1 MNWRRLLRRPPSA
14 DAAGRADM
22 DLWAP
27 VLGVYCERQDASFWA
42 EPVNAVTNLAF
53 VIAGLVAFRRS
64 GSDRAAAA
72 LGLVVFA
79 IGVGSFLFHTFATR
93 WALIG
98 DVAPI
103 QLFIAAY
110 FVLAMR
116 RFLGLSRGGAIVAI
130 AVFLAAAAGLGA
142 ALAQGPLRG
151 AGGYAGGLA
160 GLIGVGV
167 SCLIRARSGP
177 PGPAA
182 GISHRTGR
190 ALLGAAALF
199 AVSLG
204 FRTVD
209 GLACAYVPTGT
220 HPLWHL
226 LNAVT
231 LFWLVETFRRS
242 RA

>member
-1 MNWRRLLRRPPSA
+1 
-14 DAAGRADM
+14 M

-53 VIAGLVAFRRS
+53 VIAGVVAFRRS
-64 GSDRAAAA
+64 GNDRAAAA
-72 LGLVVFA
+72 LALIVIA

-93 WALIG
+93 WALIA

-103 QLFIAAY
+103 QLFVAAY
-110 FVLAMR
+110 FGLAMR
-116 RFLGLSRGGAIVAI
+116 RFLGLSRGGAIVAT
-130 AVFLAAAAGLGA
+130 ALFLAAAAGLGA

-160 GLIGVGV
+160 GLLGVAAA
-167 SCLIRARSGP
+167 CLIRARGGP
-177 PGPAA
+177 PETEAA
-182 GISHRTGR
+182 RSRRTGY

-204 FRTVD
+204 FRTID

-220 HPLWHL
+220 HPVWHL

-231 LFWLVETFRRS
+231 LFWLVETFRRA